1 MSQLSPDIH
10 AELSQLLLALQSP
23 DNSNRSQAEEHLQNN
38 WTATRPEVLLMGL
51 AEQIQAAGDNATRS
65 FAAVIF
71 RRIASKTRKNEA
83 GESLDLFI
91 SLTKDQAAVI
101 RQKLLETLAA
111 ESERLVRNKISDAV
125 AELARQYTEN
135 GQ

>member
-1 MSQLSPDIH
+1 
-10 AELSQLLLALQSP
+10 
-23 DNSNRSQAEEHLQNN
+23 
-38 WTATRPEVLLMGL
+38 MGL
-51 AEQIQAAGDNATRS
+51 AEQIQGAGDNATRS

-71 RRIASKTRKNEA
+71 RRIASKTRKNDA
-83 GESLDLFI
+83 GESMDLFL

-111 ESERLVRNKISDAV
+111 ESDRLVRNKISDAV

-135 GQ
+135 G